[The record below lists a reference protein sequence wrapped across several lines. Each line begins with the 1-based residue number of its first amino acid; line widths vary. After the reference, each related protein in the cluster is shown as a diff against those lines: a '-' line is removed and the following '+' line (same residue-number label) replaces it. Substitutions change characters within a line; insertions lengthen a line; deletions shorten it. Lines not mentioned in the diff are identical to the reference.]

1 MLGMGGDSQV
11 VLSKEEGCS
20 LPGVGNALVN
30 VGDKVL
36 PDLNK
41 QTRRHIKTEHHSL
54 LNLQATRTCIHT
66 CTHVHTHMHTHVHT
80 HPHTCTNTHTFF
92 LVQ

>member
-1 MLGMGGDSQV
+1 MQKWSISDNGREKKGLSNRALNARHVGDSQV

-20 LPGVGNALVN
+20 LPGVGNVLVN

-41 QTRRHIKTEHHSL
+41 QAVGRHEDSK
-54 LNLQATRTCIHT
+54 N
-66 CTHVHTHMHTHVHT
+66 
-80 HPHTCTNTHTFF
+80 
-92 LVQ
+92 